1 MGASAAWVVL
11 ARFQLLFATGW
22 CFFGKWGG
30 CVRMGWLQ
38 EGAGDGFLVRVT
50 ADPLSFSSMD
60 FLQQKLS
67 YF

>member
-1 MGASAAWVVL
+1 
-11 ARFQLLFATGW
+11 
-22 CFFGKWGG
+22 
-30 CVRMGWLQ
+30 MGWVA
-38 EGAGDGFLVRVT
+38 GRAGDGFLVRVT